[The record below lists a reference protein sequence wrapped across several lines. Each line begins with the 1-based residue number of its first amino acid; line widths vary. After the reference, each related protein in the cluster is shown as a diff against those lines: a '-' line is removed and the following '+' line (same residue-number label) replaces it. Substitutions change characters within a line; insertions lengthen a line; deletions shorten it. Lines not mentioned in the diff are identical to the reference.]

1 MEYGKEY
8 DKKETKLRSE
18 KTKKT
23 HHIYVIFDMI
33 FMMLLKASFNEK

>member
-1 MEYGKEY
+1 MEY
-8 DKKETKLRSE
+8 KKETNLGRE
-18 KTKKT
+18 KKT